1 MGVDAG
7 YYRAYLLV
15 HLSFIAPSGLSLM
28 KHHWHEKIPVALQPA
43 L

>member
-7 YYRAYLLV
+7 YYRTYLLV
-15 HLSFIAPSGLSLM
+15 HLPFIAPSVLSLV
-28 KHHWHEKIPVALQPA
+28 KQHWHEKIPVAMHYA

>member
-7 YYRAYLLV
+7 YYRTYLLA
-15 HLSFIAPSGLSLM
+15 HLPFIAPSGLSLV
-28 KHHWHEKIPVALQPA
+28 KHHWHEKIPVAMHPA

>member
-7 YYRAYLLV
+7 YYRTYLLV
-15 HLSFIAPSGLSLM
+15 HLPFIAASVLSLV
-28 KHHWHEKIPVALQPA
+28 KHHWHEKIPVAMHPA